1 MEDIESLRRRVYDLE
16 MQLTELHD
24 KAIAEVVFSDGPDMI
39 DPSQRIFGGSGT
51 GAAATPRP
59 FDLRIT
65 WRETVDDDGNP
76 VSVQMIDVYRPS
88 VEYVLFNDYSETS
101 GIVYTST
108 LANGVVDLGDGWYQL
123 CRADEWT
130 ALSSSQ
136 APIVVIDVTGLE
148 ADVTGALN
156 RSYVLRLGTSLGGDV
171 WLTPGLTS
179 EVSENP
185 VMFALATLYF
195 TDATV
200 TQKLHGELY
209 IQPVHGDAGQ
219 HLYVKDSDNTLIPIA
234 DYTGSY
240 SKDTLFYIVTLMRTT
255 YRFFDCDVIDG
266 KTLIPIG
273 QTDGGQHFTSTIA
286 CRMHSA
292 DHYDNFIPEAES

>member
-59 FDLRIT
+59 FDLRFA
-65 WRETVDDDGNP
+65 WRETTDDDGNP
-76 VSVQMIDVYRPS
+76 ISIQAIDIYRPK
-88 VEYVLFNDYSETS
+88 VEYVLFNDYSPHS
-101 GIVYTST
+101 GIVYTAAI
-108 LANGVVDLGDGWYQL
+108 ANGLMDLGDGWYQL
-123 CRADEWT
+123 CTASEWT
-130 ALSSSQ
+130 ALSDNQ
-136 APIVVIDVTGLE
+136 APIVCIDVTGLE
-148 ADVTGALN
+148 ADITGSLQRN
-156 RSYVLRLGTSLGGDV
+156 YVLRLGTSLNGSV

-179 EVSENP
+179 EVSEDS

-200 TQKLHGELY
+200 TQNLHGELY
-209 IQPVHGDAGQ
+209 IQPVHGDTGQ

-240 SKDTLFYIVTLMRTT
+240 SKDTLFYLVTLMRTS
-255 YRFFDCDVIDG
+255 YRFFDCDEIEG
-266 KTLIPIG
+266 ATLIPVG
-273 QTDGGQHFTSTIA
+273 QTDNIQHFTSTIE

>member
-1 MEDIESLRRRVYDLE
+1 MDDLELLRRRIYDLE
-16 MQLTELHD
+16 MQVTELHD
-24 KAIAEVVFSDGPDMI
+24 KSIAESVFSDGPDAI
-39 DPSQRIFGGSGT
+39 NDAQRIFGGSGT

-88 VEYVLFNDYSETS
+88 VEYVLYNDYSETS

-156 RSYVLRLGTSLGGDV
+156 RSYVLRLGTRLGGDV

-179 EVSENP
+179 EVPENP
-185 VMFALATLYF
+185 VMFTLATLYLS
-195 TDATV
+195 DSTV
-200 TQKLHGELY
+200 TQNLHGNLL
-209 IQPVHGDAGQ
+209 IQPSRTDAGQ
-219 HLYVKDSDNTLIPIA
+219 HLYVKNEEGQLIPVES
-234 DYTGSY
+234 YTGTF
-240 SKDTLFYIVTLMRTT
+240 DQETLFYIVTLMRTT

-266 KTLIPIG
+266 KTLIPVG
-273 QTDGGQHFTSTIA
+273 QTDGGQHFSSTIK

-292 DHYDNFIPEAES
+292 DHYDNFIPEVEQ